1 MRDIKAL
8 VIAIEA
14 GVLLVLAAAS
24 IVSGRFL
31 GAAVLVG
38 LASLAAASAWALWPT
53 AHERR
58 PTTGADARPR
68 RAG

>member
-8 VIAIEA
+8 VIGVEA
-14 GVLLVLAAAS
+14 GVLLVLGAAS

-53 AHERR
+53 ARSRR
-58 PTTGADARPR
+58 PKTRADA
-68 RAG
+68 